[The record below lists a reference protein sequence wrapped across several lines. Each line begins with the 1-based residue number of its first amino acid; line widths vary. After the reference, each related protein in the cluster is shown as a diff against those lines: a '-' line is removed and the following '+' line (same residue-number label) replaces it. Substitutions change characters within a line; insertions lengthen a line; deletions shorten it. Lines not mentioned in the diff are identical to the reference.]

1 MTPEQLISAYPRLYH
16 MAEDGSWPSIRDHGL
31 LSTEALVE
39 LFEVGDARKSQILE
53 RRRDA
58 SVTVTHPVLG
68 SAVVRDQI
76 PIVEPQLAGALTDG
90 LAPAD
95 WYRLLNRQVFFWV
108 REQRLQRLLNARA
121 YRARPH
127 LVLEFDTA
135 GVVARHASR
144 IQLTGMN
151 TGNTR
156 PRAFPRGLQTFRSIE
171 DYPFEER
178 QRTAGQD
185 AVVELAVTGG
195 VPDAAELV
203 RRVSRWHGA
212 QHLEEI
218 ET

>member
-1 MTPEQLISAYPRLYH
+1 MTSEQLISAYPRLYH

-39 LFEVGDARKSQILE
+39 LFEIDETRKTQILE
-53 RRRDA
+53 RRRTR
-58 SVTVTHPVLG
+58 SVTLTHPVFG
-68 SAVVRDQI
+68 GAVVRDQI
-76 PIVEPQLAGALTDG
+76 PMLEPQLAGALTDG
-90 LAPAD
+90 LVPAD
-95 WYRLLNRQVFFWV
+95 WYLLLNRYVFFWV
-108 REQRLQRLLNARA
+108 REERLQRLLNAQA

-135 GVVARHASR
+135 DIVARHASR
-144 IQLTGMN
+144 IRLTGMN

-156 PRAFPRGLQTFRSIE
+156 PRAFPRGLQTFRSIG
-171 DYPFEER
+171 DFPYDER
-178 QRTAGQD
+178 RRTARQD

-212 QHLEEI
+212 QHLEEM